1 LPEKI
6 ELARDPRKP
15 EKRDEPEER
24 HEPLLKTL
32 IPCFLAWLVPGG
44 GHFYLGR
51 RRRAVF
57 FFVIVLTTYGL
68 GLLMDGRAYVSD
80 AGHPL
85 TYLATFANAGLG
97 PLDLVER
104 KLTYDR
110 LVWRLPAGPQ
120 RAVLLE
126 KVREKIRS
134 PLSEYGTTYLM
145 TACLM
150 NLLLILDAFDVAKGR
165 KGVLTAADPKAAG
178 TPDA

>member
-1 LPEKI
+1 VEI

-15 EKRDEPEER
+15 DKREQPEARRESL
-24 HEPLLKTL
+24 PDML
-32 IPCFLAWLVPGG
+32 IPCFLAWLIPGG

-51 RRRAVF
+51 RRRAMF
-57 FFVIVLTTYGL
+57 FFVIVLVTYSL
-68 GLLMDGRAYVSD
+68 GLWMDGRAYVSD

-110 LVWRLPAGPQ
+110 LVWRLPMGPE
-120 RAVLLE
+120 RAALLE

-134 PLSEYGTTYLM
+134 PLNEYGTTYLM

-165 KGVLTAADPKAAG
+165 KGQPSEADPQAPASSK
-178 TPDA
+178 P